1 MRHTA
6 TRGWD
11 RNGERP
17 MADDSHF
24 SNRIVPREEGPVDAE
39 ARRSLHNPR
48 ARLKLGLTPE
58 REHRLPFVLRRARHG
73 EKIEDG
79 RPDVLGSKAVLHG
92 ARPKL
97 RTEPNQ

>member
-1 MRHTA
+1 MSELESIRIHPYNAGQQKCDTPRLVYGTA
-6 TRGWD
+6 D
-11 RNGERP
+11 GERP
-17 MADDSHF
+17 NANDSH
-24 SNRIVPREEGPVDAE
+24 
-39 ARRSLHNPR
+39 PR

-58 REHRLPFVLRRARHG
+58 REDRLPFVLRRARHG

-92 ARPKL
+92 AGPKL